1 MTLAQRN
8 RFRTIFAVG
17 LIIIVAIT
25 MGVRI
30 AIAPMTEQMIRTQVD
45 NQASDAINSAIADQ
59 ISAGDFDY
67 NKMVTIEKN
76 DAGTVTAIRT
86 NIAELNRLKTGVLE
100 QIDTRLESLSLE
112 QLSIPI
118 GSIVLP
124 ELFSGKGPAI
134 PVHILAIRNSDA
146 AFTSHFAQAGIN
158 QTLHQLIM
166 EVNVDA
172 AVLVLGQTSTF
183 SISSQ
188 VVVAET
194 VIVGQVPNTFIQ
206 AGGEA
211 LTEKL
216 FP

>member
-8 RFRTIFAVG
+8 RFRVIFAVG

-25 MGVRI
+25 MGIRI

-76 DAGTVTAIRT
+76 DLGTVTAIRT

-124 ELFSGKGPAI
+124 ELFSGKGPEI
-134 PVHILAIRNSDA
+134 PVQVLAVRSSDAVFRNSFSD
-146 AFTSHFAQAGIN
+146 AGIN
-158 QTLHQLIM
+158 QTLH
-166 EVNVDA
+166 
-172 AVLVLGQTSTF
+172 
-183 SISSQ
+183 SIHIDISVTVTVMTWTGTYDVSVVSS
-188 VVVAET
+188 VVAAET
-194 VIVGQVPNTFIQ
+194 VIVGTVPTTYF
-206 AGGEA
+206 GMEE
-211 LTEKL
+211 L
-216 FP
+216 P

>member
-1 MTLAQRN
+1 MRRGLRRIGFIVLLLLIILVVMFALLRN
-8 RFRTIFAVG
+8 RYRLTIRDLAEISVKNATSD
-17 LIIIVAIT
+17 LAND
-25 MGVRI
+25 
-30 AIAPMTEQMIRTQVD
+30 AIAK
-45 NQASDAINSAIADQ
+45 Q
-59 ISAGDFDY
+59 IENGSIQYDR
-67 NKMVTIEKN
+67 MVYFEKDLN
-76 DAGTVTAIRT
+76 GRITALKT
-86 NIAELNRLKTGVLE
+86 NIGEVNHLKTDILNIINGKILALDAAD
-100 QIDTRLESLSLE
+100 IG
-112 QLSIPI
+112 IPI
-118 GSIVLP
+118 GSLFLP